1 MEGKAMT
8 LAYEDLCDKR
18 TKERRQ
24 KKAPHTA
31 QENWQ
36 AQKNLMSNLG
46 PINDWKQPG
55 VISKRTFHW
64 GSQALHVLCGVKKRK
79 RKKTASR

>member
-8 LAYEDLCDKR
+8 LVYEDLCDKR

-24 KKAPHTA
+24 KEVPHTA
-31 QENWQ
+31 QKNWQ
-36 AQKNLMSNLG
+36 AKKNLMSSLG

-55 VISKRTFHW
+55 VISKRTFQW
-64 GSQALHVLCGVKKRK
+64 
-79 RKKTASR
+79 